1 MLKNQFYLQMPAEW
15 TLKKTVKN
23 AAEFVLFCFF
33 FKFWPKHPPS
43 VLKEII
49 DSPDEIMLYFAL
61 LAVI

>member
-1 MLKNQFYLQMPAEW
+1 MPAEW

>member
-33 FKFWPKHPPS
+33 FKVLAKTSS

>member
-33 FKFWPKHPPS
+33 FLSFGQNILRLSWKK
-43 VLKEII
+43 
-49 DSPDEIMLYFAL
+49 
-61 LAVI
+61 

>member
-1 MLKNQFYLQMPAEW
+1 MDP
-15 TLKKTVKN
+15 KKTVKN

-33 FKFWPKHPPS
+33 FLVLAKTSS

-61 LAVI
+61 LAVM